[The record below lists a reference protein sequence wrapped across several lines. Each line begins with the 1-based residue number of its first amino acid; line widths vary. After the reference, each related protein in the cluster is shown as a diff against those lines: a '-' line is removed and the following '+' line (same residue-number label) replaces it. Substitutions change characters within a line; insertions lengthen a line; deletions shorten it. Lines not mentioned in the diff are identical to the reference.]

1 MVKSR
6 HPEVYRHQPLKVH
19 MEVCDQCQELAPQV
33 ITNIITFFASG
44 GMFLRSYHMEKLMR
58 MVPPGIK
65 GFRVELFVAV
75 FSKIV
80 RGPARSVY
88 PCPLPQCLLL

>member
-1 MVKSR
+1 M
-6 HPEVYRHQPLKVH
+6 
-19 MEVCDQCQELAPQV
+19 V

-44 GMFLRSYHMEKLMR
+44 GMFLRSYHVEKLMR

-75 FSKIV
+75 FAKIV
-80 RGPARSVY
+80 RAVVCDAAVWMSMR
-88 PCPLPQCLLL
+88 